1 MHSDETFQYA
11 LSDSCV
17 FDGQIVVIT
26 GAASGI
32 GRAIALDAARLGA
45 DVACCDIDE
54 RGLETLRKDI
64 GAAGTQVGSF
74 VDTADIAVADSI
86 RQFVENA
93 VRALGVPTIL
103 FANAAVTDKKHHQ
116 VVDMPIDTWDR
127 VIQVNLSGTFYTLR
141 TVLPYMFEVGRGN
154 IIAITSILGQK
165 GNGRAQDAP
174 YCASKFGIEGLVE
187 VVADECMPYG
197 INVNTLYPSTRIST
211 GFFDYLSADERQL
224 LSPPEIVLDAAR
236 FLAGL
241 RPGSLTRRSIDAER
255 WSSEPDYRC
264 VIANWIR

>member
-1 MHSDETFQYA
+1 MHSDETLQCA
-11 LSDSCV
+11 PCDSCA
-17 FDGQIVVIT
+17 FDGQIVLIT

-32 GRAIALDAARLGA
+32 GRAIALDTVRLGA

-54 RGLETLRKDI
+54 SGLEALRKEI
-64 GAAGTQVGSF
+64 SAAGTQARSF
-74 VDTADIAVADSI
+74 VDAADIAVADSI

-93 VRALGVPTIL
+93 VRVLGVPTVL
-103 FANAAVTDKKHHQ
+103 FANAAVTDKKHHR

-127 VIQVNLSGTFYTLR
+127 VMQVNLSGTFYTVR
-141 TVLPYMFEVGRGN
+141 AVLPYMLKAGHGN
-154 IIAITSILGQK
+154 IVAITSILGQK

-197 INVNTLYPSTRIST
+197 INVNTLYPSTRVNT

-241 RPGSLTRRSIDAER
+241 RPGSLTRRSVDAER
-255 WSSEPDYRC
+255 WSSDPDYRC
-264 VIANWIR
+264 AVANWSC